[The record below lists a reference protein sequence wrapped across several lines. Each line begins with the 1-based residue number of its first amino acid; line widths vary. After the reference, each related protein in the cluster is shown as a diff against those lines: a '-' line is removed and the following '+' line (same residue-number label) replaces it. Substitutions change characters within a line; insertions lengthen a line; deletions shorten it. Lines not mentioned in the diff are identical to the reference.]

1 MRVNLRSSSPQP
13 EKMRGIRGRLFNCL
27 KRAMRPFS
35 FCQDWSCMQAGVSR
49 SVQIAGALDHGS
61 VLILAMVPPASRGWS
76 SWRRAYTR

>member
-1 MRVNLRSSSPQP
+1 
-13 EKMRGIRGRLFNCL
+13 
-27 KRAMRPFS
+27 
-35 FCQDWSCMQAGVSR
+35 MQAGVSR